1 MFEPLKITAYPRV
14 GIQCDE
20 YLPIDGILY
29 AAAMRQKH
37 GPEIL
42 TTPGQPTDAE
52 SVLLPLDCHEMH
64 GEWFYAA
71 SFAQWEAPH
80 TDGQSFWVK
89 RFDPQH
95 SDLID
100 FQGRRG
106 RVIIEQNRYKAYHM
120 PIYYRHSLEV
130 SWYVVGD
137 KQRIEDLLQAVTH
150 IGKKTAQGNGRINRW
165 KVELWYADCSLY
177 NDNGKLMRAIP
188 ERGGILYGIRPSY
201 WDSRNQVECRLP

>member
-29 AAAMRQKH
+29 AAAMRLKH

-42 TTPGQPTDAE
+42 TTPGQATDAE
-52 SVLLPLDCHEMH
+52 SILLPLDCREKD

-95 SDLID
+95 SDLVD
-100 FQGRRG
+100 FRGKRGKVIVEQG
-106 RVIIEQNRYKAYHM
+106 RYKAYHM
-120 PIYYRHSLEV
+120 PIYYRHALEV

-137 KQRIEDLLQAVTH
+137 KSQIERLLQIVTH

-165 KVELWYADCSLY
+165 CVESWPADCSLR
-177 NDNGKLMRAIP
+177 NDAGKPMRAIP
-188 ERGGILYGIRPSY
+188 QSGGILYGIRPSY
-201 WDSRNQVECRLP
+201 WDSKNQVECQLP